1 MGELLADM
9 ERGWACLLG
18 GGELPT
24 CDGQTP
30 RPVTS
35 EMRAPPDRLV
45 AQDMV
50 SLLSLEAYEPLA
62 EMKPG
67 FPDSLRGLRP
77 YSSFGEFLFDFLLGT
92 PMGRGFPTGQHMTRK
107 KGTFRL
113 VSTLGQPRS

>member
-1 MGELLADM
+1 MSV
-9 ERGWACLLG
+9 GW
-18 GGELPT
+18 GELPV

-35 EMRAPPDRLV
+35 EVRAPHDRLA

-67 FPDSLRGLRP
+67 GP
-77 YSSFGEFLFDFLLGT
+77 
-92 PMGRGFPTGQHMTRK
+92 
-107 KGTFRL
+107 
-113 VSTLGQPRS
+113 

>member
-1 MGELLADM
+1 MSVGWGEL
-9 ERGWACLLG
+9 R
-18 GGELPT
+18 T

-35 EMRAPPDRLV
+35 EMRAPRDRLA

-67 FPDSLRGLRP
+67 GP
-77 YSSFGEFLFDFLLGT
+77 
-92 PMGRGFPTGQHMTRK
+92 
-107 KGTFRL
+107 
-113 VSTLGQPRS
+113 